1 MHQLFCQAGKL
12 FSSEIWKMIECHFWA
27 GVRPLLLKTPRIWG
41 RFYSKNYSTFFC
53 FLGYLPKCQQNV
65 WVRRYVLP
73 NRIQF
78 GWTRTNEWLQYS
90 DDQPPVVNFKE
101 KRSITDLSANIST
114 LHAQKK
120 ALIFMTKSCF
130 CHKNSYKIIK
140 HLCTKKHHGLKGLT

>member
-1 MHQLFCQAGKL
+1 MCESDGMYFL
-12 FSSEIWKMIECHFWA
+12 IEFNL
-27 GVRPLLLKTPRIWG
+27 VG
-41 RFYSKNYSTFFC
+41 R
-53 FLGYLPKCQQNV
+53 GQ
-65 WVRRYVLP
+65 
-73 NRIQF
+73 
-78 GWTRTNEWLQYS
+78 TNDCNICS

-140 HLCTKKHHGLKGLT
+140 HLCTKKHHGLNGLT